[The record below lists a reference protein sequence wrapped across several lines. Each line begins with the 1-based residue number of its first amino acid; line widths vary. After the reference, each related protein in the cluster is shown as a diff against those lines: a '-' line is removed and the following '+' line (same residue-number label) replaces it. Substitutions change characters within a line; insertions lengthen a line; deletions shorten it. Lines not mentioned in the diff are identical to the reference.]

1 MRLRA
6 LLTVLLLLPAAV
18 RAGVVDDMAA
28 FERVFIPALALTN
41 QPKQPAERVEQA
53 LRRLG
58 AAWPEFRSR
67 FSKEPALAAAAS
79 RTDRAL
85 AQAQALLAEAK
96 RAEAHDALEG
106 VRLAFFEA
114 RRSAG
119 IELYVDRLTEF
130 HDPMEAFVK
139 LAESTASTE
148 PQMRAALER
157 ASALWRRAE
166 QPGFEGT
173 LFGFDQA
180 KYELLRKRVAAEREI
195 LGALEQAL
203 ARGDR
208 AETRALAGR
217 LKSGFAQIYVMFGDF
232 GAG

>member
-1 MRLRA
+1 MTLRT
-6 LLTVLLLLPAAV
+6 LLTVLLLLPAAAH
-18 RAGVVDDMAA
+18 AGLVDDMAA

-41 QPKQPAERVEQA
+41 QPKQPAEQVEQA
-53 LRRLG
+53 LRRLN
-58 AAWPEFRSR
+58 ASWPGFRGR

-85 AQAQALLAEAK
+85 AQAQALLAQGK

-114 RRSAG
+114 RRGAG

-130 HDPMEAFVK
+130 HDVMEGLVK
-139 LAESTASTE
+139 LAESAASPAQT
-148 PQMRAALER
+148 RAALDQ

-166 QPGFEGT
+166 EARFDAA
-173 LFGFDQA
+173 LFGFDEA
-180 KYELLRKRVAAEREI
+180 KYELLRKRIAAEREI

-203 ARGDR
+203 GRGDG

>member
-1 MRLRA
+1 MTLRI
-6 LLTVLLLLPAAV
+6 LLSLFLLSPLAA

-28 FERVFIPALALTN
+28 FERLFIPALALTN
-41 QPKQPAERVEQA
+41 QPKLPAERVEQA
-53 LRRLG
+53 LRRLN
-58 AAWPEFRSR
+58 ASWPEFRKR
-67 FSKEPALAAAAS
+67 FSIEPALATAAG
-79 RTDRAL
+79 RTERAL
-85 AQAQALLAEAK
+85 AQAQARLAEGK
-96 RAEAHDALEG
+96 RAEAHDVLEG

-148 PQMRAALER
+148 QQMRAALAR
-157 ASALWRRAE
+157 ASGLWRRAE

-173 LFGFDQA
+173 LFGFDDA
-180 KYELLRKRVAAEREI
+180 KYELLRKRIAAERAI
-195 LGALEQAL
+195 LDALEQTL
-203 ARGDR
+203 ARADR

-232 GAG
+232 GAS